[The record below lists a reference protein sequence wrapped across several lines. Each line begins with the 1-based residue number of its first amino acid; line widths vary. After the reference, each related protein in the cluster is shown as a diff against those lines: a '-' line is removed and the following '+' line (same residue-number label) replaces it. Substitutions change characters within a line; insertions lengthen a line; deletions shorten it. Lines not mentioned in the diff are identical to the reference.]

1 MKIFLKQYFKNILIW
16 LDQGINVIFLAGNPD
31 ETLSSKAAK
40 WADNG
45 FWLPARIIDFFFWKG
60 HCQASREDD
69 RHDNIKADKNRKLC
83 FICGFLFFLFILFLL
98 VM

>member
-1 MKIFLKQYFKNILIW
+1 LKNYLKQYIKNILIW
-16 LDQGINVIFLAGNPD
+16 LDQGVNVVLLAGNPD

-40 WADNG
+40 YADKG
-45 FWLPARIIDFFFWKG
+45 FILPEKIIDFFFWKG

-69 RHDNIKADKNRKLC
+69 RDDNIKVSKNKKPL
-83 FICGFLFFLFILFLL
+83 FICGFLFLLFILWSL